1 MGAEATGD
9 TGLLH
14 SLLRLLPYSTQAHL
28 YHPQWAE
35 PSPPTSVTN
44 EENASQT
51 WPQARLM
58 EPFGQLRFP
67 LPDDPD
73 LGQADKAN
81 PYSEEA
87 QSIRKA
93 CLEKRQ
99 KEERLHFPE

>member
-1 MGAEATGD
+1 
-9 TGLLH
+9 
-14 SLLRLLPYSTQAHL
+14 
-28 YHPQWAE
+28 
-35 PSPPTSVTN
+35 
-44 EENASQT
+44 
-51 WPQARLM
+51 M